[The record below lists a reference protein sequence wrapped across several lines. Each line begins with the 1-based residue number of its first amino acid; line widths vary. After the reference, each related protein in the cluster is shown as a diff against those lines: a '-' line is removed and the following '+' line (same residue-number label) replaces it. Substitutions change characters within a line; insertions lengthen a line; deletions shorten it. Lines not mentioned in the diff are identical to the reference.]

1 MRLAAGYSGRP
12 LHLIGPGVYPE
23 WLRLVRVLLAVVVPI
38 SVVGNLVARLFVEDL
53 ATTDIG
59 SLVGSS
65 IALAVTV
72 ALHVVFWTTLVFVVL
87 ERTGHASLDTWTP
100 DQLPDTGGTGRV
112 GFGETAASVV
122 FLVLVALALVWQQT
136 SSPITSAGEVVP
148 VLDPALWSGWIPWL
162 LVVLV
167 AQAVLAIVVFRHGR
181 WTRRLAAVSV
191 LLDLA
196 FAVPLLLLLRS
207 GDLFNEAFVDRLVA
221 EGWADAERDLPR
233 PRRSAS
239 SWCSSGASSR
249 RCATRAPRTGT
260 ARDGSGVE
268 RAHDLAERRGVAVD
282 VGAGRGRAH
291 ERHVVERRH
300 EDAAVAHREV
310 QVGVEVVVVRG
321 RRLLAAARRRPGE
334 PVLRAG
340 AELAHRPR
348 HVEVVERGLHALG
361 EGRREARPCA
371 RRRPG

>member
-1 MRLAAGYSGRP
+1 MTASLTDRYVAATVRGLDETQRPEVERELLATIEDMIDARLVAGAPTRRDAEQAVLVELGDPVRLAAGYSGRP

-207 GDLFNEAFVDRLVA
+207 GDLFNETFVDRLVA
-221 EGWADAERDLPR
+221 EGWADAERDLTTSTAVGVLVVLVWSIVEAVR
-233 PRRSAS
+233 NA
-239 SWCSSGASSR
+239 
-249 RCATRAPRTGT
+249 RAADRTAGT
-260 ARDGSGVE
+260 AQ
-268 RAHDLAERRGVAVD
+268 A
-282 VGAGRGRAH
+282 
-291 ERHVVERRH
+291 
-300 EDAAVAHREV
+300 
-310 QVGVEVVVVRG
+310 
-321 RRLLAAARRRPGE
+321 
-334 PVLRAG
+334 
-340 AELAHRPR
+340 
-348 HVEVVERGLHALG
+348 
-361 EGRREARPCA
+361 
-371 RRRPG
+371 

>member
-1 MRLAAGYSGRP
+1 MTASLTDRYVAATVRGLDEAQRPEVERELLATIEDMVDARLEAGAPTRTDAEQAVLVELGDPVRLAAGYSGRP

-23 WLRLVRVLLAVVVPI
+23 WLRLVRVLLVVVVPI

-65 IALAVTV
+65 IALALTV

-136 SSPITSAGEVVP
+136 SSPIDERRGGRPGARPRAVVG
-148 VLDPALWSGWIPWL
+148 LDP
-162 LVVLV
+162 V
-167 AQAVLAIVVFRHGR
+167 APRRARRPGGARDRRLPARSLDPPARRGR
-181 WTRRLAAVSV
+181 AFCSTSRSPCRCSCSCAPATCSTRRSWTGWSQRAGRT
-191 LLDLA
+191 
-196 FAVPLLLLLRS
+196 RS
-207 GDLFNEAFVDRLVA
+207 ATS
-221 EGWADAERDLPR
+221 PR

-249 RCATRAPRTGT
+249 RCATRAPRTG
-260 ARDGSGVE
+260 A
-268 RAHDLAERRGVAVD
+268 
-282 VGAGRGRAH
+282 
-291 ERHVVERRH
+291 
-300 EDAAVAHREV
+300 
-310 QVGVEVVVVRG
+310 
-321 RRLLAAARRRPGE
+321 
-334 PVLRAG
+334 
-340 AELAHRPR
+340 PR
-348 HVEVVERGLHALG
+348 SAQ
-361 EGRREARPCA
+361 A
-371 RRRPG
+371 